1 MWKNKKE
8 SADKPGS
15 VLGNHSSGMPVAR
28 HLKQPTRKQCGPHH
42 CFPIWSCS
50 RWGLPC
56 HWYC

>member
-1 MWKNKKE
+1 
-8 SADKPGS
+8 
-15 VLGNHSSGMPVAR
+15 MPVAR